1 MKPWFYLIVVVSI
14 GGAIAAWQ
22 QGYIGR
28 KPSDDPAHWRLASVT
43 TGNILMAVSTT
54 GKVTPVTTVEVGSQ
68 ISGQIAEM
76 LADFNTPVQAG
87 QVIAR
92 LDPATFATR
101 VQAANAE
108 LAVARAGVAVQM
120 AALEELKADAEGAAA
135 ALLDAEQELQ
145 RTITLYDKRV
155 LAQSNVDRALSARD
169 QSRARHK
176 AVQARQ
182 KKQQA
187 QLQNARAQVLVRTAT
202 VKDRQLDLD
211 RTVIRSPI
219 DGVVIGRNVDQGQT
233 VAASLQA
240 PVLFSIAGDLGQ
252 MQVEVS
258 VDEADIGRVLEGQKV
273 SFTVDAWADRKF
285 VGEVHQV
292 RKSPTVV
299 ANVVTYTVIVGAAN
313 PDQVL
318 LPGMTANVELVVGER
333 TQVLRVPEA
342 ALRFRPKGSKPA
354 SGSGAGPS
362 GGREAARARAVA
374 LIKSLTKQL
383 SLTSE
388 QRQDVGSIFRETGM
402 SIGSLRQAGTPPEQ
416 LAAAIK
422 SLRAQ
427 AIRRISALLTP
438 DQLKK
443 YRLIVA
449 RAAAGQRRR
458 VQVWLPGDDGAAKPV
473 DIVVGI
479 SDGTHVEV
487 IRGDLAEN
495 AEVIVGITASKK

>member
-1 MKPWFYLIVVVSI
+1 MKRWLFLIVVLAT
-14 GGAIAAWQ
+14 GGTIAAWQ

-28 KPSDDPAHWRLASVT
+28 KPADDPANWRLAQVT

-76 LADFNTPVQAG
+76 LADFNTPVRAG
-87 QVIAR
+87 QAIAR

-101 VQAANAE
+101 VQAAEAE

-120 AALEELKADAEGAAA
+120 ATLEELKADAEGAAA
-135 ALLDAEQELQ
+135 VLLDAEQELQ
-145 RTITLYDKRV
+145 RTMALYDKRV

-169 QSRARHK
+169 QARARQN

-182 KKQQA
+182 KKQRA
-187 QLQNARAQVLVRTAT
+187 QLQNAQAQVLVRTAT
-202 VKDRQLDLD
+202 LKDRQLDLD

-219 DGVVIGRNVDQGQT
+219 DGIVIGRDVDQGQT

-273 SFTVDAWADRKF
+273 NFTVDAWTDRKF
-285 VGEVHQV
+285 SGEVHQV

-299 ANVVTYTVIVGAAN
+299 ANVVTYTVVVGAAN

-333 TQVLRVPEA
+333 TKVLRVPEA
-342 ALRFRPKGSKPA
+342 ALRFRPKGNKAA
-354 SGSGAGPS
+354 SGSGGRPS

-374 LIKSLTKQL
+374 MIKSLTKQL
-383 SLTSE
+383 SLTPE
-388 QRQDVGSIFRETGM
+388 QRQGVGTVFRETGM
-402 SIGSLRQAGTPPEQ
+402 SIGSLRQAGTPAEQ
-416 LAAAIK
+416 MAEAVK

-427 AIRRISALLTP
+427 AVRRISGLLNP
-438 DQLKK
+438 EQLKK

-449 RAAAGQRRR
+449 RSAAGQRRR
-458 VQVWLPGDDGAAKPV
+458 VQVWQPGDDGTAKPL